1 MGSEARP
8 RRTEGSRKRE
18 KDKVKAE
25 EFLVSMERRR
35 NWAMYIAIFLSVVF
49 ATVVLLQSLG
59 YSNLPETTFY
69 LIVASLLA
77 IITFVVRAAYK

>member
-1 MGSEARP
+1 MGSKARP
-8 RRTEGSRKRE
+8 KRTEGSRKRE
-18 KDKVKAE
+18 RVEPE

-35 NWAMYIAIFLSVVF
+35 NWAMYIALFLSVVF

-59 YSNLPETTFY
+59 YSDLPEKPFY
-69 LIVASLLA
+69 LIVAGLLA